1 MARAGILYSD
11 VMKAAQIVAAD
22 GRNPTVDTVREAL
35 GSTGS
40 KSTIAPLLKRW
51 KEEFQGAGAVK
62 TEAGLPAELMEAMRG
77 VYHKQQRDVAQQLE
91 TAMQENR
98 VELSAAQEKLK
109 KTETERLKLVE
120 VRTALTQELR
130 ATQQALAQLK
140 EEHHF
145 RAVTLASLHSDNAG
159 LTQRLAD
166 RGEEVAALNRQ
177 LAQVRAQFDHYQEAA
192 AAQRNE
198 ERQAQQQR
206 ESRLEQDNVQLQQ
219 RLQGQQAT
227 LVQQEMRLSQLQ
239 AELARVSAEAA
250 QDRDTLATVR
260 PERDQFEYQYGQ
272 AAASADAL
280 LARLEATMLALN
292 ESKVALATQ
301 DRQLSMLADKTQASL
316 ERTQQLEQERDG
328 LVREHAGMAA
338 RLALLEE
345 RHLQQAKQGKGPGTL
360 RVSPEASNRDTPD
373 PTAPTLDLALR

>member
-11 VMKAAQIVAAD
+11 VMKAAQIVTAD
-22 GRNPTVDTVREAL
+22 GRNPTVDNVREAL

-51 KEEFQGAGAVK
+51 KEEFQGPGAVK
-62 TEAGLPAELMEAMRG
+62 TEGGLPAELMEAMRG

-91 TAMQENR
+91 QAMQESR
-98 VELSAAQEKLK
+98 IELDAALEKLK
-109 KTETERLKLVE
+109 KTEAERLKLTE

-166 RGEEVAALNRQ
+166 RGEEIAALNRQ
-177 LAQVRAQFDHYQEAA
+177 LTQVRSQFDHYQEAS
-192 AAQRNE
+192 AAQRSE
-198 ERQAQQQR
+198 ERQSQQQQL
-206 ESRLEQDNVQLQQ
+206 SRLEQDNAQLQQ

-227 LVQQEMRLSQLQ
+227 LVQQDMRLSQLQ
-239 AELARVSAEAA
+239 AEQQRLEHSAAADREA
-250 QDRDTLATVR
+250 LATVR

-280 LARLEATMLALN
+280 LGKLEAAMLALN

-301 DRQLSMLADKTQASL
+301 DRQLAMLADKTEAGLQ
-316 ERTQQLEQERDG
+316 RTRQLEQERDT
-328 LVREHAGMAA
+328 LLREHAGMAA
-338 RLALLEE
+338 RLALQEE
-345 RHLQQAKQGKGPGTL
+345 RQAPKK
-360 RVSPEASNRDTPD
+360 
-373 PTAPTLDLALR
+373 

>member
-22 GRNPTVDTVREAL
+22 GRNPTVDNVREAL

-51 KEEFQGAGAVK
+51 KEEFQGPGAVK
-62 TEAGLPAELMEAMRG
+62 TEGGLPAELMEAMRG

-91 TAMQENR
+91 QSMQESR
-98 VELSAAQEKLK
+98 VELDAALEKLK
-109 KTETERLKLVE
+109 KTEAERLKLTE

-166 RGEEVAALNRQ
+166 RGEEIAALNRQ
-177 LAQVRAQFDHYQEAA
+177 LAQVRSQFDHYQEAS
-192 AAQRNE
+192 AAQRSE
-198 ERQAQQQR
+198 ERQSQQQQL
-206 ESRLEQDNVQLQQ
+206 SRLEQDNAQLQQ

-227 LVQQEMRLSQLQ
+227 LVQQDMRLAQLQ
-239 AELARVSAEAA
+239 AEQQRLEHSAAADREA
-250 QDRDTLATVR
+250 LATLR

-280 LARLEATMLALN
+280 LARLEAAMLALN

-301 DRQLSMLADKTQASL
+301 DRQLAMLADKTEAGLQ
-316 ERTQQLEQERDG
+316 RTRQLKQERDT
-328 LVREHAGMAA
+328 LLREHAGMAA
-338 RLALLEE
+338 RLALQEE
-345 RHLQQAKQGKGPGTL
+345 RQAPKK
-360 RVSPEASNRDTPD
+360 
-373 PTAPTLDLALR
+373 

>member
-22 GRNPTVDTVREAL
+22 GRNPTVDNVREAL

-51 KEEFQGAGAVK
+51 KEEFQGPGAVK
-62 TEAGLPAELMEAMRG
+62 TEGGLPAELMEAMRG
-77 VYHKQQRDVAQQLE
+77 VYHKQQRDVARQLE
-91 TAMQENR
+91 QSMQESR
-98 VELSAAQEKLK
+98 IELDAALEKLK
-109 KTETERLKLVE
+109 KTEAERLKLTE

-166 RGEEVAALNRQ
+166 RGEEIAALNRQ
-177 LAQVRAQFDHYQEAA
+177 LAQVRSQFDHYQEAS
-192 AAQRNE
+192 AAQRSE
-198 ERQAQQQR
+198 ERQTQQQQL
-206 ESRLEQDNVQLQQ
+206 SRLEQDNTQLQQ

-227 LVQQEMRLSQLQ
+227 LVQQDLRLAQLQ
-239 AELARVSAEAA
+239 AEQQRLEHSAAADREA
-250 QDRDTLATVR
+250 LATVR

-280 LARLEATMLALN
+280 LAKLEAAMLALN

-301 DRQLSMLADKTQASL
+301 DRQLAMLADKTEAGLQ
-316 ERTQQLEQERDG
+316 RTRQLEQERDT
-328 LVREHAGMAA
+328 LLREHAGMAA
-338 RLALLEE
+338 RLALREE
-345 RHLQQAKQGKGPGTL
+345 RQAPRT
-360 RVSPEASNRDTPD
+360 
-373 PTAPTLDLALR
+373 

>member
-1 MARAGILYSD
+1 MARAGISYSD

-316 ERTQQLEQERDG
+316 GRTQQLEQERDG

-345 RHLQQAKQGKGPGTL
+345 RHLQQAK
-360 RVSPEASNRDTPD
+360 
-373 PTAPTLDLALR
+373 